1 MPFNNRIPAI
11 YQKICNFVDK
21 KRLKMIEK
29 EEIRRLIARGNLAD
43 ATALLKASPDDAWAL
58 YMLGRIAWKEGR
70 KADAISLYER
80 AQAIDPASEAAV
92 ALEQAREI
100 MNFYNTDLYNP

>member
-1 MPFNNRIPAI
+1 
-11 YQKICNFVDK
+11 
-21 KRLKMIEK
+21 MIEK
-29 EEIRRLIARGNLAD
+29 KKIRLLIAHGKLKD
-43 ATALLKASPDDAWAL
+43 ATELLTTAPDDAWAL

-70 KADAISLYER
+70 KGDAISLYES
-80 AQAIDPASEAAV
+80 AQTIDPASEAAV

>member
-1 MPFNNRIPAI
+1 
-11 YQKICNFVDK
+11 
-21 KRLKMIEK
+21 MIEK
-29 EEIRRLIARGNLAD
+29 EEIRLLIAQGRLKD
-43 ATALLKASPDDAWAL
+43 ATTLLTASPDDAWAV

-70 KADAISLYER
+70 KGDAISLYER
-80 AQAIDPASEAAV
+80 AHAIDPASEAAV